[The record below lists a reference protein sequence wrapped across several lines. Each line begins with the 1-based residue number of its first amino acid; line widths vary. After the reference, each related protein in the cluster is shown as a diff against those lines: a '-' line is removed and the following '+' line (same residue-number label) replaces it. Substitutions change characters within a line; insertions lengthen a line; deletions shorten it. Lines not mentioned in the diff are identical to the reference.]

1 MSQTC
6 LALSLQPLSAFCS
19 LLSAPFGAPVGH
31 QPHQPHP
38 ARIFS
43 SCKLILKLQLSAYLY
58 LSYLFTL
65 WLSIY
70 LFHFKVSLSSQLRFV
85 ILHNLCYTT
94 NIYYYSNPVNYC
106 ACSLELPS
114 RNRCNRKL
122 KKHTYAI
129 SQFRNPARIGIYVMA
144 ISNF

>member
-1 MSQTC
+1 MSGLISPAT
-6 LALSLQPLSAFCS
+6 FCS
-19 LLSAPFGAPVGH
+19 LLH
-31 QPHQPHP
+31 L
-38 ARIFS
+38 ARPWVTSLTRLESFP
-43 SCKLILKLQLSAYLY
+43 SCKLILKLQLSAYLSICLY